1 MNVKNTLINLSSHN
15 EKLKKM
21 ITSLPTKSTKTEK
34 KTIETLTKVAFFAYA
49 NDDIDTSMEI
59 CDELSKIKFNN
70 DYDHWTW
77 IEYSLALRAE
87 LAIKNRLESKAQESI
102 GKIKEVLNSGGGLH
116 KKIRL
121 NVHDRFMNGEG
132 VTLDEIEKNTP
143 PPIEFSYRLIYLIK
157 LIKIKTLGG
166 SSFFTAEKLTLE
178 IKHSLEKMREL
189 LKNDEDILKSS
200 LKI

>member
-59 CDELSKIKFNN
+59 CNELSKIKFNN
-70 DYDHWTW
+70 DYDYWTW
-77 IEYSLALRAE
+77 IEYSLALRGE
-87 LAIKNRLESKAQESI
+87 LAIKKRLESKEKESI
-102 GKIKEVLNSGGGLH
+102 GKIKEVLNSGEGLH

-143 PPIEFSYRLIYLIK
+143 PPIEFSYRLIYLMK

-178 IKHSLEKMREL
+178 IKQNLEKMREL
-189 LKNDEDILKSS
+189 LTNDEDILKSS

>member
-1 MNVKNTLINLSSHN
+1 MNVKNILISLSSHN

-21 ITSLPTKSTKTEK
+21 IINLPTNSTKTEK
-34 KTIETLTKVAFFAYA
+34 KTLETLTKVAFFAYT

-70 DYDHWTW
+70 DYEYWTW

-87 LAIKNRLESKAQESI
+87 LAIKKQLVSKKQESI
-102 GKIKEVLNSGGGLH
+102 KKIKEALNSGEGLH

-121 NVHDRFMNGEG
+121 NVHDRFMSGEG
-132 VTLDEIEKNTP
+132 VTLDEIEKNIT
-143 PPIEFSYRLIYLIK
+143 PPIELSYRLIHLMK
-157 LIKIKTLGG
+157 LIKIKVLGG
-166 SSFFTAEKLTLE
+166 SSLFTAEKLTLE
-178 IKHSLEKMREL
+178 VKNNLDRMREL
-189 LKNDEDILKSS
+189 LTDDEDILKSS